1 VAVLTLPLRKFAAVG
16 VEIVHVAHLDLLDTL
31 QCIPVERE
39 RRVNA
44 LSLLVVKAKRRV
56 DWTRDHASLRER
68 SGNSY

>member
-1 VAVLTLPLRKFAAVG
+1 VAVLTLPLRKFAALG
-16 VEIVHVAHLDLLDTL
+16 VKIVHVAHLDLLDTL